1 MPGTADGTGGDG
13 ETGII
18 APAGVTTGATDAT
31 GATGYTLGR
40 IEDIHGF
47 TTGTADAIVSVK
59 SIA

>member
-1 MPGTADGTGGDG
+1 MPGTVDGTGGEG

-18 APAGVTTGATDAT
+18 APAGGTTDATDAT
-31 GATGYTLGR
+31 GYALGR

-47 TTGTADAIVSVK
+47 TTGTTDAIVSVK